1 MTLKKPKLENKAGT
15 QHQETSRHSPSFYLG
30 IALMESIEKTA
41 CANSVIRTGKL
52 RVAGCVETPRA
63 AGVWG
68 KQRLSSLEL
77 SRERIVR

>member
-1 MTLKKPKLENKAGT
+1 MTLKKPKLESKAGT
-15 QHQETSRHSPSFYLG
+15 QQQGTSHHSPSFCLG
-30 IALMESIEKTA
+30 IALTESVEKTA
-41 CANSVIRTGKL
+41 CANSVIRTGKP